1 MFTLSELYRYPV
13 KSTAFE
19 PLESVRLDALGVQ
32 GDRRWMVVEAANGRF
47 LTQRLLPQM
56 GRIEARWQNDFRAL
70 RLSAPGMDDLTVSVP
85 GGDDNLRGVIIWR
98 DMLQVPDA
106 GDAAA
111 QWLSA
116 FLGRPVRLVQ
126 MPEQRARQVDTAYA
140 QPGEHVHFAD
150 GFPLLLIGQG
160 SLEDLSAKV
169 GRPLEMLRFRPNLVV
184 AGAEPFAEDRWKR
197 IRIGDVTFRVAK
209 PCSRCI
215 LTTID
220 PQTGERDPNRE
231 PLATLLQYRNVDGE
245 ALFGQNLLP
254 EGVGELRLGM
264 PVEVLE

>member
-70 RLSAPGMDDLTVSVP
+70 CLSAPGMDDLTVSVP

-111 QWLSA
+111 QWLST

-197 IRIGDVTFRVAK
+197 IRIGDVTFKVAK

>member
-1 MFTLSELYRYPV
+1 MYTLSELYRYPV
-13 KSTAFE
+13 KSTAYE
-19 PLESVRLDALGVQ
+19 PLESVRLDALGLE
-32 GDRRWMVVEAANGRF
+32 GDRRWMVVDSANGRF

-56 GRIEARWQNDFRAL
+56 GRIEARWQGDFQML
-70 RLSAPGMDDLTVSVP
+70 RLRAPGMDDLLVEVP
-85 GGDDNLRGVIIWR
+85 GRDDNLRGVLIWR

-111 QWLSA
+111 QWLST
-116 FLGRPVRLVQ
+116 FLQRDVRLVQ
-126 MPEQRARQVDTAYA
+126 IPEARARQVDTAYA
-140 QPGEHVHFAD
+140 EPGEHVHFAD

-160 SLEDLSAKV
+160 SLDDLSAKV

-184 AGAEPFAEDRWKR
+184 AGAEPFAEDGWKR
-197 IRIGDVTFRVAK
+197 IRIGDVTFKVAK

-220 PQTGERDPNRE
+220 PHTGERDAARE
-231 PLATLLQYRNVDGE
+231 PLATLLGYRNVNGE
-245 ALFGQNLLP
+245 ALFGQNLLA
-254 EGVGELRLGM
+254 ENRGELKLGM

>member
-1 MFTLSELYRYPV
+1 MYSLSELYRYPV
-13 KSTAFE
+13 KSTAYE
-19 PLESVRLDALGVQ
+19 SLESVHLDALGLE

-56 GRIEARWQNDFRAL
+56 GRIEARWQEGFSTL
-70 RLSAPGMDDLTVSVP
+70 RLRGPGMDDLLVEVP
-85 GGDDNLRGVIIWR
+85 GSDENLRGVMIWR

-111 QWLSA
+111 QWLST
-116 FLGRPVRLVQ
+116 FLGRGVRLVQ
-126 MPEQRARQVDTAYA
+126 IPEERARQVDTAYA
-140 QPGEHVHFAD
+140 EPGEHVHFAD

-160 SLEDLSAKV
+160 SLDDLSARV

-184 AGAEPFAEDRWKR
+184 AGAEPFAEDSWKR
-197 IRIGDVTFRVAK
+197 IRIGDVTFKVAK

-220 PQTGERDPNRE
+220 PHTGERDAARE
-231 PLATLLQYRNVDGE
+231 PLATLMGYRNVNGE
-245 ALFGQNLLP
+245 ALFGQNLVA
-254 EGVGELRLGM
+254 GNRGELKLGM
-264 PVEVLE
+264 PVKVLE

>member
-1 MFTLSELYRYPV
+1 MYTLSELYRYPV
-13 KSTAFE
+13 KSTAYE
-19 PLESVRLDALGVQ
+19 PLESVRLDALGLE
-32 GDRRWMVVEAANGRF
+32 GDRRWMVVDSANGRF

-56 GRIEARWQNDFRAL
+56 GRIEARWQDDFQAL
-70 RLSAPGMDDLTVSVP
+70 RLRAPGMDDLLVQVP
-85 GGDDNLRGVIIWR
+85 GRDDNLRGVLIWR

-116 FLGRPVRLVQ
+116 FLERDVRLVQ

-140 QPGEHVHFAD
+140 EPGEHVHFAD

-160 SLEDLSAKV
+160 SLDDLSTKV

-184 AGAEPFAEDRWKR
+184 TGAEPFAEDGWKR
-197 IRIGDVTFRVAK
+197 IRIGDVTFKVAK
-209 PCSRCI
+209 PCARCI

-220 PQTGERDPNRE
+220 PHTGERDAARE
-231 PLATLLQYRNVDGE
+231 PLATLLGYRNVNGE
-245 ALFGQNLLP
+245 ALFGENLIALNS
-254 EGVGELRLGM
+254 GTLRVGME
-264 PVEVLE
+264 VEVLE